1 MHYTQAPPLNA
12 PYHELD
18 VDVPDHAD
26 ARTSSSQI
34 RWDRPGTTRRFASG
48 RPSTIRRI
56 FRALARFVVA
66 VSIGVGATLGWQ
78 SYGDEAKEIVR
89 AWDPSLGWLLPVA
102 TTKPAP
108 ITSREVQEQLKPVAL
123 DIATLKRNIELS
135 AASLDQLARR
145 EEKITQSIAA
155 IQAAQQQLV
164 LKVSSLAA
172 PRPVHAPQASAPPPA
187 Q

>member
-12 PYHELD
+12 PYHEPD
-18 VDVPDHAD
+18 VDAPDHAE

-34 RWDRPGTTRRFASG
+34 RWDRPGTTRRFAGG
-48 RPSTIRRI
+48 RPSTIRRM
-56 FRALARFVVA
+56 FRALARFVLA

-78 SYGDEAKEIVR
+78 SYGDEAKEMVR
-89 AWDPSLGWLLPVA
+89 AWNPSLGGLLPVSM
-102 TTKPAP
+102 TKPAP
-108 ITSREVQEQLKPVAL
+108 ATSREVQEQLKPVAL
-123 DIATLKRNIELS
+123 DIATLRRNTELF
-135 AASLDQLARR
+135 AVSLDQLARR
-145 EEKITQSIAA
+145 EEQLAQSIAA

-172 PRPVHAPQASAPPPA
+172 PKPVHAPQASAPQPA